1 MKRLILSALF
11 LALAP
16 FASAKD
22 APKPMVEGL
31 KSPESVAV
39 GPDGTIYVSEI
50 GEFGKDGDGRIV
62 TIKNGKIVPFVDGLD
77 DPKGIVVFSKWLF
90 VADVTK
96 VLRIDLMSRKVEL
109 FAPAN
114 AFPTPPMFLNDI
126 TADPESG
133 TIYVSDSGDLKG
145 HGGAVYRI
153 SPQGLVSTLVNEKNL
168 PGLNTPNGVLND
180 GASHLLLADFGT
192 GELHRIKLSNGT
204 SEKVAE
210 GLGSPDGLAWDHHGR
225 LYVSDWKGG
234 QIFVIPRPGDK
245 PILLSKDVFKAAAD
259 ICMSL
264 DKKSILVPDMTAGTL
279 TAIKAEV
286 PGQELDETPFPAKL
300 ELAFADL
307 KWAGYKPE
315 SDTGKVNQ
323 LRPILLTHSGDGSN
337 RIFVPTEQGVIH
349 VFDHA
354 AKETGIF
361 LDITDRVK
369 FIPTE
374 DEEGFL
380 GMAFHP
386 KYKETGEFFVF
397 YTPKG
402 GKKNILSR
410 FRVTKEDPNKADP
423 KSEEILITFDKPF
436 WNHDG
441 GTICFGPDGYLY
453 VTHGDGG
460 AANDLHDNGQK
471 LSSLLGKILRIDVN
485 GKGEPGGVSPRR
497 NYAIPK
503 DNPFVDVKGAAPE
516 IYALGLR
523 NIWRMSFDRKTGQLW
538 AADVGQNLYE
548 EINIIKKGGN
558 YGWNRREG
566 LHPFGALGVGPKK
579 DLIDPIWE
587 YHHDVGKSITGGTV
601 YRGSRV
607 PELDGH
613 YIYGDYVSA
622 RVWALKYDEAK
633 GRVTSNRAI
642 ASPNKPVYSFGEDE
656 KGEMYMLTASLNG
669 KGIYW
674 FSK

>member
-622 RVWALKYDEAK
+622 RVWALKYDEVK